1 MGLDLDIVFAEPNYN
16 YQPPETRQSSQAFV
30 DQSSQAFVD
39 GSAPGVNLY
48 SAFPGNRW
56 AWWSGTSFAA
66 PLVSGEA
73 ALLLALNPGLSRSE
87 VRNVI
92 TRARIDPNPLNP
104 AYTRKLGQVRID
116 FLLAVTW
123 R

>member
-1 MGLDLDIVFAEPNYN
+1 
-16 YQPPETRQSSQAFV
+16 
-30 DQSSQAFVD
+30 
-39 GSAPGVNLY
+39 LY

-73 ALLLALNPGLSRSE
+73 ALLLALNPGLSRHE

-92 TRARIDPNPLNP
+92 TRAGIDPNPLNP

-116 FLLAVTW
+116 FLTAVTW